1 MTLPRSAAEVLSGH
15 VVFEPECIDRIYCN
29 LYVPK
34 LQRDLGVVG
43 FIGEHLG
50 KPVASTA
57 VLADR
62 TEAFY
67 AGIKAFA
74 ARNGIPLVEF
84 ASGQRKDDVMREH
97 LAQFLAAGRT
107 EGVVFIGRAQEK
119 VSVWATTRRRDAE
132 GKAYPWIVR
141 ESRVVTQWYFY
152 CYDACG
158 GPYAD
163 RSVMPHL
170 MTLCWPERVPSI
182 RRGILLVLPLPGH
195 SASRKA
201 RRLSGGVYRPS
212 RELPGAS
219 LERACSLSVM
229 SACR

>member
-1 MTLPRSAAEVLSGH
+1 MTLPRSAADVLSGH
-15 VVFEPECIDRIYCN
+15 VVFELECIDRIYCT

-34 LQRDLGVVG
+34 LQRDLGVAG
-43 FIGEHLG
+43 FIREHLG

-67 AGIKAFA
+67 AEIRAFA
-74 ARNGIPLVEF
+74 ARNGIPVVEF
-84 ASGQRKDDVMREH
+84 AAGQRKDDVMRER

-119 VSVWATTRRRDAE
+119 VSVFATTRRRDAE

-152 CYDACG
+152 CYDRCA

-163 RSVMPHL
+163 RPVMLHRVP
-170 MTLCWPERVPSI
+170 LCWSQRLPGVQCGISSRGRVRVTGRRGRPGGCRAACIVLQGRFRVPA
-182 RRGILLVLPLPGH
+182 V
-195 SASRKA
+195 
-201 RRLSGGVYRPS
+201 
-212 RELPGAS
+212 
-219 LERACSLSVM
+219 RAPVP
-229 SACR
+229 